1 MHTVINVEMFV
12 SRKAD
17 SIIKIIVM
25 PGVILTIQSL
35 SSYFIQIN
43 SDLRIQFTT
52 SILLSL
58 ILYLVM
64 VIKLLPI
71 QSEFSNME
79 QLFLVLTVYLSL
91 LLILIICNY
100 WHMNNYLRVKAN
112 YDRLVREKKYRL
124 YRSYYKRMKTKHR
137 RALRAHFSPKEKEFT
152 LPSSVFNKMEEESD
166 EAPITVSKSIN

>member
-25 PGVILTIQSL
+25 PGIILTIQSL

-100 WHMNNYLRVKAN
+100 
-112 YDRLVREKKYRL
+112 
-124 YRSYYKRMKTKHR
+124 
-137 RALRAHFSPKEKEFT
+137 
-152 LPSSVFNKMEEESD
+152 
-166 EAPITVSKSIN
+166 